1 MPEFKY
7 DKSNPGPCCQKIDD
21 MIQYARPI
29 VERWP
34 ADRRPVQG
42 ACGADGRMSLTAW
55 IAGKIIDRQYNKILK
70 GMEVNTM
77 TYKLMKRIIENGIKK
92 GNLDRESTMQKLDV
106 FLMAD
111 RITVEEYQELVE
123 MMEEG
128 GTDE

>member
-1 MPEFKY
+1 
-7 DKSNPGPCCQKIDD
+7 
-21 MIQYARPI
+21 
-29 VERWP
+29 
-34 ADRRPVQG
+34 
-42 ACGADGRMSLTAW
+42 MSLMAL

-77 TYKLMKRIIENGIKK
+77 TYKLMKRIIEKGIKK

-111 RITVEEYQELVE
+111 RINVEEYQELVA

>member
-1 MPEFKY
+1 M
-7 DKSNPGPCCQKIDD
+7 
-21 MIQYARPI
+21 R
-29 VERWP
+29 
-34 ADRRPVQG
+34 
-42 ACGADGRMSLTAW
+42 LTAW

>member
-1 MPEFKY
+1 
-7 DKSNPGPCCQKIDD
+7 
-21 MIQYARPI
+21 
-29 VERWP
+29 
-34 ADRRPVQG
+34 
-42 ACGADGRMSLTAW
+42 MSLTAW

-128 GTDE
+128 SADE